1 MAAVMFGLIL
11 HFQYA
16 YGWSPVVAGLA
27 NLPMI
32 LTMLAAQP
40 IWELLARRHG
50 HRIACV
56 VGAVLLAGS
65 LAGLA
70 WAVEGG
76 YWAIAL
82 FMVTMTIGLRTVMA
96 ICAVAL
102 VDATPA
108 NRTSIGTA
116 LNDTAQE
123 IGDEEDTE
131 PAPQP
136 AG

>member
-1 MAAVMFGLIL
+1 M
-11 HFQYA
+11 
-16 YGWSPVVAGLA
+16 VAGLA
-27 NLPMI
+27 NLPMVV
-32 LTMLAAQP
+32 LHHAVAPARSGNCWPAATAP
-40 IWELLARRHG
+40 HRLRGRR
-50 HRIACV
+50 
-56 VGAVLLAGS
+56 GA

-70 WAVEGG
+70 WAVEVG

-82 FMVTMTIGLRTVMA
+82 FMVTQMPNGRRTVMT

-108 NRTSIGTA
+108 SR
-116 LNDTAQE
+116 LDQHRAQRHRPE

>member
-56 VGAVLLAGS
+56 VGAVLLAG
-65 LAGLA
+65 LA
-70 WAVEGG
+70 WAVEVG

-82 FMVTMTIGLRTVMA
+82 FMVTMTNGLRTVMT

-108 NRTSIGTA
+108 NRTSIGTS